1 MMPASSSIT
10 LPPIVT
16 PTLLHCMPIHQHLTP
31 PPMGPGACL
40 SPVMAPGQTMTM
52 AAEATESANQVGRA
66 RHATEKTQPMTAPK
80 GAAERG
86 GGGDETVTLFPRRKA
101 GQSKPGG
108 GRGPVVLTRE
118 LLEQFY
124 GLPLHVAARRLG
136 ICQTAIKKVCRRL
149 GVKKWPFKEMR
160 APSQGGGHEGHDWNS
175 DEGAARLEEDK
186 PPTTTSQANTEADQ
200 TPKSDSAISSAV
212 AALLSLHTEPN
223 SSASTSSTSLLP

>member
-124 GLPLHVAARRLG
+124 GLPLHVAARRLVRPG
-136 ICQTAIKKVCRRL
+136 PSPASSIPTHLPLPFAMRPGRRCAS
-149 GVKKWPFKEMR
+149 R
-160 APSQGGGHEGHDWNS
+160 RI
-175 DEGAARLEEDK
+175 AR
-186 PPTTTSQANTEADQ
+186 
-200 TPKSDSAISSAV
+200 
-212 AALLSLHTEPN
+212 
-223 SSASTSSTSLLP
+223 